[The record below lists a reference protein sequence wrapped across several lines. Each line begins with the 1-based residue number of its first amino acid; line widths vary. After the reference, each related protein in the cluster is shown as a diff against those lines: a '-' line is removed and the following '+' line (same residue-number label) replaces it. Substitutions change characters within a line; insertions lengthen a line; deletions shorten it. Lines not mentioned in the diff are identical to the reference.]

1 MQNHRTNKISRAKL
15 TYSKQVTNA
24 KNFARYTGTKMSYE
38 QISNWKQ

>member
-15 TYSKQVTNA
+15 AYSKQVTNA

-38 QISNWKQ
+38 QIGNWKQ